1 MTTLQESKVQK
12 LEEATSVAQHAMQEA
27 ETKLATASA
36 ALDASKAKLRAL
48 DPFAQQSL
56 QVNDTD
62 LPELIGQRMAA
73 QEEYLDAKQRFETN
87 QRYLVAIRTKLN
99 NG

>member
-1 MTTLQESKVQK
+1 MTTLQEKVQK

-27 ETKLATASA
+27 EAKLASASA
-36 ALDASKAKLRAL
+36 ALDESKAKLRAL
-48 DPFAQQSL
+48 DPAAQQTL

-73 QEEYLDAKQRFETN
+73 QEEYLNAKQRFETN